1 MFLRASRHATAFL
14 RRSNAVSGSKAS
26 FAEHLAA
33 KTAEKARFPAENQLD
48 APDEAAFGMK
58 LPRFDRLERENGI
71 SVRTEVDA
79 TDFWGWLVV
88 SAAKMRQLCVLTCMR
103 QHETLG
109 WPRTRGSRWTPWVTP
124 SSSTVHKFGQ
134 ASGGKVSVRRGS
146 LKKLYPQKPT

>member
-58 LPRFDRLERENGI
+58 LPRFDRLEREK
-71 SVRTEVDA
+71 R
-79 TDFWGWLVV
+79 DFGAHRGGCYRFLGLVG
-88 SAAKMRQLCVLTCMR
+88 R
-103 QHETLG
+103 
-109 WPRTRGSRWTPWVTP
+109 
-124 SSSTVHKFGQ
+124 F
-134 ASGGKVSVRRGS
+134 GGKNAAALRADVYASA
-146 LKKLYPQKPT
+146 